1 MTQTSEP
8 LTPPECDLRGL
19 AFMPLDVARLCD
31 SDLVALSTGEEFK
44 AAVLLWAKAWLQLP
58 AASLPDDPRILAH
71 LSGAGT
77 RWPKIAAVALRGW
90 VKCSDGRLYHPVI
103 AEKAREAWSFRL
115 LQRDRS
121 KRANEKR
128 WGSRGDSPTHAPGMP
143 GASPEHA
150 PRMPEA
156 SPKDAH
162 GDPHGDARRDPKG
175 QGQGKENPSLR
186 SGGAERAAGPVVAA
200 PDARTVLYREGLE
213 RLRRLTGKPRDP
225 AASLLAKFLREC
237 GDDCALLSLI
247 LAEAEDARP
256 AVPEEW
262 IFGAIRSRRGGG
274 PRAPSSAPSKSKLG
288 WMAQPGAFE
297 RLAAE

>member
-1 MTQTSEP
+1 MSGAPEP

-19 AFMPLDVARLCD
+19 AFMPLDVVRLCD

-44 AAVLLWAKAWLQLP
+44 AAVLLWAKAWLQVP

-71 LSGAGT
+71 LSGAGA
-77 RWPKIAAVALRGW
+77 RWPRIAAVALRGW
-90 VKCSDGRLYHPVI
+90 LKCSDGRLYHPVI

-128 WGSRGDSPTHAPGMP
+128 WGSRGDAASHARGMP
-143 GASPEHA
+143 GASPDDA
-150 PRMPEA
+150 RTMPGGC
-156 SPKDAH
+156 PDGPH
-162 GDPHGDARRDPKG
+162 GDRRGDARRDPKG
-175 QGQGKENPSLR
+175 QGQGKEEPSLR
-186 SGGAERAAGPVVAA
+186 SGGADRAAGPVVAP
-200 PDARTVLYREGLE
+200 PDARTVLYREGLD

-247 LAEAEDARP
+247 LAEAEDTQP

-262 IFGAIRSRRGGG
+262 IFGAIRARRGGG
-274 PRAPSSAPSKSKLG
+274 ASRPVGTPDKSKLG
-288 WMAQPGAFE
+288 WMSQPGAFE
-297 RLAAE
+297 RMAAE